1 MNINIKKL
9 FTLFF
14 TLVLCFCVFTGT
26 AFAQSTPSI
35 PNTPPASE
43 SVGPDTGSKDETI
56 TPPEESEKP
65 NSDGKNEPKDNPHES
80 SNPGKGKS
88 KPESNHTKSNPQN
101 SSKDGN
107 PSSKAKKPAPK
118 NNVDTQKNRIEAA
131 ASQAENATSDPDLLS
146 SQSWDELLTSED
158 KNESEVEAGAGT
170 VSETNTPGIA
180 GVSWILILGVVLI
193 VLALCGIGL
202 FIYLQFFNKDK
213 IPVKSKSQYKAPTE
227 FEDISSDS
235 SRQVY
240 EKNLPPVS
248 HDTKVFTNIKSSSMP
263 PKVNPNYRRR
273 PSSDKDE
280 TAPLPNVSRPDLL
293 SKSQAKPT
301 TPKSDFDWKKFFDED
316 N

>member
-14 TLVLCFCVFTGT
+14 TLVLCFSVFTVT
-26 AFAQSTPSI
+26 AFAQSDPLM
-35 PNTPPASE
+35 PDTPPAGETIEPGS
-43 SVGPDTGSKDETI
+43 GDTQTNPDEMI
-56 TPPEESEKP
+56 TPPQEPDIIEPESPTKPEKV
-65 NSDGKNEPKDNPHES
+65 E
-80 SNPGKGKS
+80 
-88 KPESNHTKSNPQN
+88 PESNHTKSNPQN

>member
-1 MNINIKKL
+1 M
-9 FTLFF
+9 
-14 TLVLCFCVFTGT
+14 
-26 AFAQSTPSI
+26 
-35 PNTPPASE
+35 
-43 SVGPDTGSKDETI
+43 
-56 TPPEESEKP
+56 
-65 NSDGKNEPKDNPHES
+65 
-80 SNPGKGKS
+80 
-88 KPESNHTKSNPQN
+88 
-101 SSKDGN
+101 
-107 PSSKAKKPAPK
+107 
-118 NNVDTQKNRIEAA
+118 
-131 ASQAENATSDPDLLS
+131 
-146 SQSWDELLTSED
+146 
-158 KNESEVEAGAGT
+158 
-170 VSETNTPGIA
+170 
-180 GVSWILILGVVLI
+180 GVVLI

>member
-1 MNINIKKL
+1 MNINIKKIL
-9 FTLFF
+9 TLFF
-14 TLVLCFCVFTGT
+14 TLVLCFSVFTVT
-26 AFAQSTPSI
+26 AFAQSDPLM
-35 PNTPPASE
+35 PDTPPAGETIEPGS
-43 SVGPDTGSKDETI
+43 GDTQTNPDEVI
-56 TPPEESEKP
+56 TPPQEPDIIEPESP
-65 NSDGKNEPKDNPHES
+65 T
-80 SNPGKGKS
+80 
-88 KPESNHTKSNPQN
+88 KPEKVEPEKSNPQN
-101 SSKDGN
+101 SSKDDK
-107 PSSKAKKPAPK
+107 SSSTTHKPTPRT
-118 NNVDTQKNRIEAA
+118 NVDTQKNRIEAA